1 MTKVATDI
9 RDNSDVKIVDA
20 SQYLGADTAIDL
32 RETLDTLVNQ
42 DVLKIVVNLSAV
54 EHINSRS
61 IGALIATAKKLHAVN
76 GVLKVYGLAD
86 VQNLPNSHHKILKPR
101 RTASSI
107 RVQNTMRL
115 VDHSF
120 LNKSEFTLIS
130 MLIMNFD
137 LNKCMGLELNELQI
151 ACYLNQ
157 LMIFPESR

>member
-1 MTKVATDI
+1 MTKVATNI

-76 GVLKVYGLAD
+76 GVLKVYGLAEHIRQVFD
-86 VQNLPNSHHKILKPR
+86 LIG
-101 RTASSI
+101 ASSI
-107 RVQNTMRL
+107 
-115 VDHSF
+115 VDIYD
-120 LNKSEFTLIS
+120 SEADALS
-130 MLIMNFD
+130 NL
-137 LNKCMGLELNELQI
+137 
-151 ACYLNQ
+151 
-157 LMIFPESR
+157 